1 MLKPFVPVFLAT
13 QTLDVALRDAY
24 AFQHEPEAAG
34 SLRIVRRFNDRL
46 SDLKAV
52 FNGGRS
58 TSSPPHKRRKSQLVC
73 HGEAH
78 HVVRIHEDRMRDIA
92 LV

>member
-24 AFQHEPEAAG
+24 AFQHEPEVAG
-34 SLRIVRRFNDRL
+34 SLRTVRRFNDRL
-46 SDLKAV
+46 PDLKAV

-58 TSSPPHKRRKSQLVC
+58 TSFPPQASKISIGVPQ
-73 HGEAH
+73 
-78 HVVRIHEDRMRDIA
+78 
-92 LV
+92 